1 MNLEKR
7 NSNNARIWIL
17 RPQRC
22 ISSLS
27 FLPHLPSSIYILY
40 FLFCI
45 LYFVLCISYF
55 AFSHLLRLFFCLTGF
70 LNQRAE
76 EEQVC
81 SAAYIAVIICLLVT
95 FCRTAHCMFLLNDVA
110 LYIMVILQFSCNR
123 FCFKKRNVFSSQL
136 HCREL
141 PSSAACQFVLGSALP
156 PSLSLCLMFVCISYL
171 VYCTSIL
178 EDGLVTHF
186 FSYKKKDLLQPK
198 DHGGCTALRTTYT
211 V

>member
-1 MNLEKR
+1 M
-7 NSNNARIWIL
+7 

-27 FLPHLPSSIYILY
+27 FLPHLPSSICILY

-55 AFSHLLRLFFCLTGF
+55 AFSYLLRLFFCFTGF

-95 FCRTAHCMFLLNDVA
+95 FCRTAHCMFLLNDVG
-110 LYIMVILQFSCNR
+110 LYDIQCILWLYCSSRAIDSVLKSSMFS
-123 FCFKKRNVFSSQL
+123 
-136 HCREL
+136 L
-141 PSSAACQFVLGSALP
+141 PSCIVGSYRA
-156 PSLSLCLMFVCISYL
+156 V
-171 VYCTSIL
+171 
-178 EDGLVTHF
+178 
-186 FSYKKKDLLQPK
+186 QPVSS
-198 DHGGCTALRTTYT
+198 H
-211 V
+211 

>member
-27 FLPHLPSSIYILY
+27 FLPHLPSSICILY

-45 LYFVLCISYF
+45 LNSLFCIF
-55 AFSHLLRLFFCLTGF
+55 ASPQVFCFTGF
-70 LNQRAE
+70 LNQSAE

-123 FCFKKRNVFSSQL
+123 FCFKRAMFS
-136 HCREL
+136 L
-141 PSSAACQFVLGSALP
+141 PSCIVGSYRA
-156 PSLSLCLMFVCISYL
+156 V
-171 VYCTSIL
+171 
-178 EDGLVTHF
+178 
-186 FSYKKKDLLQPK
+186 QPVSS
-198 DHGGCTALRTTYT
+198 H
-211 V
+211 